1 MITARDIFFIAP
13 LAAFFGGYFLFT
25 CLAPSKQTST
35 PDLITLELPKALRC
49 ASESQLNIRILK
61 EQEDALLPDGT
72 VTDQVPVAH
81 TVVKPQQTIWVTIT
95 KKPPV
100 KKVDSIGKT
109 AAEIQALA
117 AQHGLEATIY
127 HIPHLYAD
135 DTCIAQSPGP
145 QDPLIDKKL
154 TCYVAKKPKLCF
166 VTPRLIA
173 CNLKEIRAGFEG
185 ERVTIDV
192 LYASPGLAKIDEELL
207 FVTDQRPLPGHQC
220 RGAEGLYLQLFV
232 SAFVKT
238 SA

>member
-1 MITARDIFFIAP
+1 MITARDIFLIAP

-61 EQEDALLPDGT
+61 EQEDATLPDGT
-72 VTDQVPVAH
+72 VIDQVPVAH
-81 TVVKPQQTIWVTIT
+81 TIVKPQQTIWVTIT

-100 KKVDSIGKT
+100 QKVDCIGKT
-109 AAEIQALA
+109 TSEIQALA
-117 AQHGLEATIY
+117 TQHGLKASV
-127 HIPHLYAD
+127 HQIPDLYAD
-135 DTCIAQSPGP
+135 GTCIAQNPGP

-154 TCYVAKKPKLCF
+154 TCYVGKRPKLCF

-173 CNLKEIRAGFEG
+173 CNLKEIRAAFEG
-185 ERVTIDV
+185 ERITIDV
-192 LYASPGLAKIDEELL
+192 LYASPGLEKIDEEQL

-220 RGAEGLYLQLFV
+220 RGTEGLYLQLFV
-232 SAFVKT
+232 DKKKEPHS
-238 SA
+238 